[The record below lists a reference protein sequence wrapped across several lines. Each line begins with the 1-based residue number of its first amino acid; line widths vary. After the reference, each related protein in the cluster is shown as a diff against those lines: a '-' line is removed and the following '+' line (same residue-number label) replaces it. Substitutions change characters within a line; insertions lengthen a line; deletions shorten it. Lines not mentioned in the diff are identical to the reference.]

1 MHAAQNERLPLRTVV
16 QVLFFEQART
26 AATGGYVLSDMPSSI
41 RALVGQE
48 SGDDRSQ
55 MSDMH
60 TDNVPSVSASGEHG
74 CYVLHQD
81 FSTLKE
87 ELTHLKSRIADAETR
102 QSFAQDSLKPA
113 KSKGIFSKPKKFLQK
128 LFSKKVSNSASSKDS
143 DTQSTEQP
151 AAGEPVNSSLR
162 QRHSMV

>member
-1 MHAAQNERLPLRTVV
+1 
-16 QVLFFEQART
+16 
-26 AATGGYVLSDMPSSI
+26 MPSSI

-102 QSFAQDSLKPA
+102 QSFEAQEIFA
-113 KSKGIFSKPKKFLQK
+113 KTLQQEG
-128 LFSKKVSNSASSKDS
+128 V
-143 DTQSTEQP
+143 Q
-151 AAGEPVNSSLR
+151 LR
-162 QRHSMV
+162 LI